1 MSTSSQQAAASGAA
15 AAVQQVEQTQAV
27 RSRQRWLMVVII
39 VLALYVARSFLTAV
53 AWAAV
58 LAVSMWPLYARAIR
72 AAPRRSGWIAAGFV
86 LATAVLVMIPI
97 AIVATAAMDESQGAI
112 TWVQGVQRTG
122 IAPPPWLGSLPLV
135 GGRARAFWQSHVGT
149 PQAAAALFAG
159 INVGSL
165 LGHVRAI
172 GAQAAQGFVLFLITL
187 ATLFAM
193 LVRGRQLATETA
205 TVASRGLGAFGERF
219 VAELGTAVRGTVTGT
234 VLVAVGEGV
243 LIGIGYWLAGVPQPL
258 LFTVL
263 TIFVALLPSGAWFAF
278 AVATIVL
285 LVEGHVLPAALLF
298 GWSIAV
304 MVIGDNVIQPA
315 IIGSSVRLPFLF
327 ALIGTFGGL
336 ETFGLVGLFIGPV
349 IMASLLLAWQQWRA
363 PPTEPGAAPSGLPAA
378 RPLS

>member
-1 MSTSSQQAAASGAA
+1 MATTQQAATA
-15 AAVQQVEQTQAV
+15 AAVATQHVEQTRAV
-27 RSRQRWLMVVII
+27 RSRQRWLTFII
-39 VLALYVARSFLTAV
+39 IALALYVARSFLTPV

-58 LAVSMWPLYARAIR
+58 LAVSMWPLYARAVAR
-72 AAPRRSGWIAAGFV
+72 APRRKGWIAGGFV

-97 AIVATAAMDESQGAI
+97 ALVATAAMGESQAAI
-112 TWVQGVQRTG
+112 GWVQGVQKTG

-135 GGRARAFWQSHVGT
+135 GGRARTFWESHVGT
-149 PQAAAALFAG
+149 PQATAALFAG
-159 INVGSL
+159 INVGAL
-165 LGHVRAI
+165 FGQVRAI
-172 GAQAAQGFVLFLITL
+172 GAQAAQGFVLFLLTL

-193 LVRGRQLATETA
+193 LVRGRELGAETQ
-205 TVASRGLGAFGERF
+205 TVAACGLGAFGERF
-219 VAELGTAVRGTVTGT
+219 ATQLATAVRGTVVGT

-258 LFTVL
+258 LFAVL

-278 AVATIVL
+278 GLATIIL

-304 MVIGDNVIQPA
+304 MLIGDNVIQPA

-349 IMASLLLAWQQWRA
+349 IMASLLLAWDQWRA
-363 PPTEPGAAPSGLPAA
+363 PPTEPGAAAG
-378 RPLS
+378 